1 MEFIYPSFLWAL
13 GALALPI
20 IIHLFYFRRFKK
32 VEFTNVRFLKE
43 IKEETASRSKLK
55 NLLVLL
61 SRLLAI
67 AFLVFAFAQPFLS
80 DGQKIKK
87 GDSAISI
94 FVDNSFSMNALSSD
108 IPLLDIAKEK
118 ARQVVNAYSESDQYQ
133 ILTHDFEGRHQ
144 RLVSKEDALG
154 LIDEIQI
161 TPEVKTIDKVI
172 NRQLQ
177 VMDLGEENKVSYVI
191 SDFQT
196 SISDVSMAQDTSYE
210 LNLVPIQSVQEA
222 NISIDSAWFDSPIAM
237 PNQNNKLVVEITNHS
252 DEASEGVRLSMNQAG
267 EEKPVGSFNIA
278 ARSTIVDTVNV
289 SFIKTGYQDAIL
301 KVSDYPVQFDDE
313 YYLTFYAKE
322 NIKVLSINNGGE
334 NRYLTAVFN
343 GLNNFE
349 LTNQSVN
356 QVQFDRIPEYD
367 LIVLNDLAAISSGLS
382 SELQSYIMNG
392 GNALVFP
399 SANADKESYNSF
411 LGALAV
417 DRLEEW
423 TKKQSEVSR
432 VNTDEFVF
440 SEVFLSNNKNNLKL
454 PITQGNYSLTNYQS
468 RGQEKLLSYRDGNVY
483 LAKYAKGRGNVYL
496 SAAPLATDYND
507 IAINA
512 EVFVPMLYK
521 MALASGVRQE
531 IAYTIGSDEVIAVEY
546 SGRSDDIVYRIDGP
560 SEFIPAQTN
569 TGNTTYLSM
578 NDQIKQAG
586 FYSVKLADQE
596 KSRLAFNY
604 DRIESDLGYLNSDQL
619 EAKYEGLNLNILDN
633 QLEADLGASVSEKDK
648 GIPLW
653 RWCIILTLIFLAIE
667 QLLLRFWTK

>member
-80 DGQKIKK
+80 DGKNIKK

-108 IPLLDIAKEK
+108 TPLLDIAKEK

-161 TPEVKTIDKVI
+161 TPEVKTIEKVI

-177 VMDLGEENKVSYVI
+177 VMDLGEENKVSYLL
-191 SDFQT
+191 SDFQK
-196 SISDVSMAQDTSYE
+196 SISEAMMTQDTSYE

-222 NISIDSAWFDSPIAM
+222 NISIDSAWFDSPVAM

-252 DEASEGVRLSMNQAG
+252 DEASEGVRLSMTQDG

-289 SFIKTGYQDAIL
+289 SFIKTGYQDAVL

-322 NIKVLSINNGGE
+322 NIKVLSINNGGQ

-349 LTNQSVN
+349 LTNQAIN
-356 QVQFDRIPEYD
+356 QLKFDRLPEYD
-367 LIVLNDLAAISSGLS
+367 LIVLNDLSSISSGLS
-382 SELQSYIMNG
+382 SELQSYVMGG
-392 GNALVFP
+392 GNTLVFP
-399 SANADKESYNSF
+399 AANGNKESYNSF

-423 TKKQSEVSR
+423 TKDQREVSR

-454 PITQGNYSLTNYQS
+454 PITQGNYTLSNYQS
-468 RGQEKLLSYRDGNVY
+468 RGQEKLLSYRDGKVY
-483 LAKYAKGRGNVYL
+483 LAKYAKGRGNLYL
-496 SAAPLATDYND
+496 SAAPLAADYND

-521 MALASGVRQE
+521 MALASGLRQE
-531 IAYTIGSDEVIAVEY
+531 IAYTIGRDEVISVDY
-546 SGRSDDIVYRIDGP
+546 SGRSDDIVYKIDGP

-604 DRIESDLGYLNSDQL
+604 DRIESDLGYLNLDQL
-619 EAKYEGLNLNILDN
+619 EAQFEGLNFNILDT
-633 QLEADLGASVSEKDK
+633 QLNADIGATVSEKDK

-667 QLLLRFWTK
+667 QLLLRFWT